1 LLLKQTP
8 ISGVIRV
15 AEDKINK
22 TQEGEGIPPRG
33 APFSLF
39 VKNRKEKISWN

>member
-15 AEDKINK
+15 AEDKTNK
-22 TQEGEGIPPRG
+22 TQKGEGIPPRG

-39 VKNRKEKISWN
+39 VKTKGETLWN